1 MKRGVEQTGAPS
13 PEFIEKVQGEL
24 DEFQQGLL
32 SEALKMYPEEGQ
44 PQSGS
49 DTPIGT
55 YDTDKQA
62 ELHRKLEM
70 YTLAAEKG
78 VEVPNKLSSVRPSN
92 RPTDRMQHVWER
104 VWNQLF

>member
-49 DTPIGT
+49 DTPT
-55 YDTDKQA
+55 YDNAYQA

-78 VEVPNKLSSVRPSN
+78 VEVPNQLSSVRPSN
-92 RPTDRMQHVWER
+92 RPTDRPID
-104 VWNQLF
+104 